1 MLRCAAANLV
11 ISGAGRVD
19 KSRIQTKWS
28 GSRDG
33 APRYCVRMS
42 GSGVKR
48 VRDKDGKQRAL
59 MEAATEVFAEQGFDA
74 AATKEIA
81 RRAGCSESMLFHYF
95 VDKQGI
101 FEQVVSRQIAE
112 AVAES
117 EDKVMEALPDEFVEF
132 VEQLFE
138 TRLHG
143 GHGTVPG
150 WDIAGRALSDPS
162 FSMRVMRPNHE
173 HRVSVI
179 AEGVVHYQDLGQV
192 TPDVDPGTVA
202 ELLANFTIFTATVGP
217 RWFGTAEADV
227 RAQIELGARIFAEG
241 VRPSSPRKV
250 TKRPGSRRP
259 RSGV

>member
-1 MLRCAAANLV
+1 MVRL
-11 ISGAGRVD
+11 G
-19 KSRIQTKWS
+19 
-28 GSRDG
+28 DG

-81 RRAGCSESMLFHYF
+81 RRAGCSEAMLFHYF

-117 EDKVMEALPDEFVEF
+117 EDKVMAALPDEFVEF

-143 GHGTVPG
+143 RHGTVPG
-150 WDIAGRALSDPS
+150 WDIAGRALSPLVLHAS
-162 FSMRVMRPNHE
+162 HA
-173 HRVSVI
+173 
-179 AEGVVHYQDLGQV
+179 AESRA
-192 TPDVDPGTVA
+192 PC
-202 ELLANFTIFTATVGP
+202 VGD
-217 RWFGTAEADV
+217 R
-227 RAQIELGARIFAEG
+227 
-241 VRPSSPRKV
+241 
-250 TKRPGSRRP
+250 
-259 RSGV
+259 

>member
-1 MLRCAAANLV
+1 MVRL
-11 ISGAGRVD
+11 G
-19 KSRIQTKWS
+19 
-28 GSRDG
+28 DG

-81 RRAGCSESMLFHYF
+81 RRAGCSEAMLFHYF

-117 EDKVMEALPDEFVEF
+117 EDKVMAALPDEFVEF

-143 GHGTVPG
+143 RHGTVPG

-179 AEGVVHYQDLGQV
+179 AEGVVHYQNLGQI
-192 TPDVDPGTVA
+192 TRDVDPATVA

-227 RAQIELGARIFAEG
+227 RAQIELGARVFAEG
-241 VRPSSPRKV
+241 VRSPSYRKV
-250 TKRPGSRRP
+250 TKRTGPRRSRSRPGA
-259 RSGV
+259 